1 MSTGDDPVA
10 ESESDKLNEETATI
24 RGRQVQELQADF
36 ADCKDQHMGERF
48 MWIAVVMILF
58 DALVFPP
65 MRTWTGPLAI
75 FAVQL
80 LLLFMVARRYGV
92 KELAEWVDRLVA
104 MAKAS
109 IPGRRKL

>member
-1 MSTGDDPVA
+1 VA

-24 RGRQVQELQADF
+24 RGRQIQELAAQLDA
-36 ADCKDQHMGERF
+36 CTKQRTGERF
-48 MWIAVVMILF
+48 VWIAVVMILF
-58 DALVFPP
+58 DVLAFPP
-65 MRTWTGPLAI
+65 MRTWTGPFAI

-92 KELAEWVDRLVA
+92 KELAEWVDRLVT

-109 IPGRRKL
+109 TPGRTKP

>member
-1 MSTGDDPVA
+1 VA
-10 ESESDKLNEETATI
+10 NSEFDKLN
-24 RGRQVQELQADF
+24 QEAASVHDQHLEKLQADL